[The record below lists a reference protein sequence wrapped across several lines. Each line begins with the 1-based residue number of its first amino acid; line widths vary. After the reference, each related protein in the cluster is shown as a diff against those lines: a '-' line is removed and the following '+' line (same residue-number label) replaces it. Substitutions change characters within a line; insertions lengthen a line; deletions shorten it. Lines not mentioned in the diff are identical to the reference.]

1 MKRIT
6 PIFLLLCAATAL
18 AQPVPTPKSD
28 AVDASVRSM
37 TDEFVRHW
45 NAHDTDSL
53 ASMWTQDGDHT
64 EPDGRTVYGPK
75 EIKRLFD
82 IEHGS
87 VFRDTELNL
96 VVERVRSVGD
106 DVAIAD
112 GTYELFNA
120 RDPAGNDIGTRTGYF
135 FYVVVKDGEG
145 WKVSASRLM
154 LPANL
159 IWRAQ

>member
-1 MKRIT
+1 MKK
-6 PIFLLLCAATAL
+6 LLQIAL
-18 AQPVPTPKSD
+18 VFVAGVAFAQPIPTPVSD
-28 AVDASVRSM
+28 ATDASVRAM
-37 TDEFVRHW
+37 TDQFVENW
-45 NAHDTDSL
+45 NKHDTAAL
-53 ASMWTQDGDHT
+53 AALWTDDGDHT

-87 VFRDTELNL
+87 VFKDSELNL

-106 DVAIAD
+106 NTAIAD

-135 FYVVVKDGEG
+135 FYVVVKDGDG